1 MEKSVILRRVVPD
14 QFILRSP
21 TAPAS
26 FHAERQD
33 MLTSS
38 RKSRSVKFSYFKEM
52 RMKGQTDERTIY
64 ITTFDMSRLEEL
76 LEVANEFG
84 GRNNKHLDE
93 LTKELLRAE
102 IVDSKSIPPD
112 VITMNS
118 KVKLMDLDSE
128 EEKTYT
134 LVFPKDADISQN
146 KISILAPIG
155 TALIGFR
162 VGDTIKWQVPAG
174 TRRLK
179 VISILYQ
186 PEASGD
192 YHL

>member
-1 MEKSVILRRVVPD
+1 MKK
-14 QFILRSP
+14 
-21 TAPAS
+21 PA
-26 FHAERQD
+26 E
-33 MLTSS
+33 
-38 RKSRSVKFSYFKEM
+38 
-52 RMKGQTDERTIY
+52 ERTIY
-64 ITTFDMSRLEEL
+64 ITSFDMSRLEEI

-84 GRNNKHLDE
+84 TRNNKHLDE
-93 LTKELLRAE
+93 LATELLRAE
-102 IVDSKSIPPD
+102 IVDSKMIPPD

-118 KVKLMDLDSE
+118 IVRLMDLDSS

-155 TALIGFR
+155 TALIGYR

-174 TRRLK
+174 IKRLR
-179 VISILYQ
+179 VMSILYQ
-186 PEASGD
+186 PEASGH